1 MLSNLTHLRELH
13 LLDKEYF
20 KVLLNAVVCSSTHLS
35 HKMRRTGA
43 PSPAQP
49 ETSTGKSRWDLV
61 NAFHLFPGL
70 HMLFCCCRH
79 LQLPS
84 VYLAAEP
91 TAPLNLSAAA
101 AAARILPLLSQMHL
115 DLQAL
120 KTARAALERLKT
132 QDPGHQAAAAA
143 VMRTQTVSQC

>member
-1 MLSNLTHLRELH
+1 MPLQWVMSNNLTHLRELH

-49 ETSTGKSRWDLV
+49 ETSTGKSQSNWV
-61 NAFHLFPGL
+61 GAFCVPPRLQI
-70 HMLFCCCRH
+70 LFCCRRH

-84 VYLAAEP
+84 VHPAAGRQHRPISQLMLQQLADCPCRAKCIWTCRLSRQREP
-91 TAPLNLSAAA
+91 PWDASKL
-101 AAARILPLLSQMHL
+101 RIPAIRQ
-115 DLQAL
+115 Q
-120 KTARAALERLKT
+120 
-132 QDPGHQAAAAA
+132 QPP
-143 VMRTQTVSQC
+143 